1 MQTKVNRQWCIAS
14 RPEGFIKPSNFF
26 WKEEPVPTPA
36 DGELLVRNIY
46 LSLDPAAWGWMQEWI
61 SYVPALNIG
70 DVMHGINLGIIEES
84 RNAKFKTGD
93 FVYGMLGW
101 QDFAVTDGKGLLKF
115 QIDPSFPL
123 SAYLSVFG
131 LTGLTAYFG
140 LLDIGKPKAGETLVV
155 SAAAGAVGSIV
166 GQIGK
171 IMGCHVVGIAG
182 TDEKCHWLTE
192 ELGFDASINYKTEP
206 LRKSLLAHCPN
217 GIDIYF
223 DNVGGVILE
232 KVLTLINLRARIVL
246 CGMISQYD
254 IKTMGSN
261 LNLSSVIVKRA
272 RIEGF
277 IVTDYFHR
285 VQEAI
290 DDLQEWV
297 KAGQIQYR
305 DDIVDGL
312 ENAPDAIGKLFDGS
326 NKGKLMVRVPKDP
339 F

>member
-1 MQTKVNRQWCIAS
+1 MQIKVNRQWRIAS
-14 RPEGFIKPSNFF
+14 RPEGFIKASNFV

-36 DGELLVRNIY
+36 DGEVLVRNIY

-61 SYVPALNIG
+61 SYVPALSIG
-70 DVMHGINLGIIEES
+70 DVMHGINLGIVEES
-84 RNAKFKTGD
+84 RNAKFNSGD
-93 FVYGMLGW
+93 FVYGLLGW
-101 QDFAVTDGKGLLKF
+101 QDFAVTNGKGLLKL
-115 QIDPSFPL
+115 QIDSSFPL

-140 LLDIGKPKAGETLVV
+140 LLDIGKPKSGETLVV

-171 IMGCHVVGIAG
+171 IMGCHVVGTAG
-182 TDEKCHWLTE
+182 TDEKCRWLTE
-192 ELGFDASINYKTEP
+192 ELGFDAAINYKTDP
-206 LRKSLLAHCPN
+206 LRKSLLAHCPD

-223 DNVGGVILE
+223 DNVGGLLLE

-254 IKTMGSN
+254 TKTMGSN

-277 IVTDYFHR
+277 IVTDYFRR
-285 VQEAI
+285 VQEAVA
-290 DDLQEWV
+290 DLQKWAEE
-297 KAGQIQYR
+297 GRIQYR
-305 DDIVDGL
+305 VDIVEGL
-312 ENAPDAIGKLFDGS
+312 ENAPNAIGKLFDGS
-326 NKGKLMVRVPKDP
+326 NKGKLMVRVSEDP
-339 F
+339 M